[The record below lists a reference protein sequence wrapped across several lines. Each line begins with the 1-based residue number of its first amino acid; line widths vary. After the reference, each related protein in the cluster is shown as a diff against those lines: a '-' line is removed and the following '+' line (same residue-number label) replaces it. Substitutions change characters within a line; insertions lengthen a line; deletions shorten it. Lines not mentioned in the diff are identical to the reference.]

1 MSEVTVKQFAE
12 SVGTPVDRL
21 ITQLSEAGVEVSGSD
36 SVLSDDDKATLLA
49 YLRRVHGHAGDS
61 DGVEPSRITLRRKS
75 RSQIKL
81 SAGSGAGRG
90 RGAAAPGTR
99 TVNVEVRK
107 KRTYIKRSVADAERE
122 AQEAQEAPAVPPPGE
137 LEAAE
142 AQLPS
147 ETALPDDAVAAAD
160 AAAPD
165 VAAGEQ
171 SATAAAPEPSAD
183 VDAPDAASVGTDAP
197 APVADAVDAQTADP
211 TPAEVPQPAEP
222 PVEAAAPEPAP
233 VVDPATIEA
242 EAVRRKGKD
251 KAKGRRD
258 GDQADTTEQ
267 RRAGKGRKR
276 DAGRE
281 QLRTPPAK
289 GKRKRKSSSSL
300 QHGFEKPTAPVVR
313 EVSIPES
320 ITVGELAQRMS
331 VKAAALIKEM
341 MKQGVMAT
349 INQAI
354 DQETAVLLVEELG
367 HVPKLVSST
376 ALEDEVLSGAAEPE
390 GDAVARAPVVTIM
403 GHVDHGKTSLLD
415 HIRKSRVTAGEAG
428 GITQHI
434 GAYHVDTDRG
444 MITFLDT
451 PGHQAFSAMRARG
464 AQVTDVVVL
473 VVAADDG
480 VMPQTEEAIRHAR
493 AAGVPL
499 VVAVN
504 KIDKPDADPDRV
516 KQELVQ
522 REVIPD
528 DWGGDTQFVHVS
540 AHTGEGIESLLEAI
554 LLQAE
559 LLELKAVADGPA
571 SGVVIESSLDR
582 GRGPVATVLVQS
594 GRLNRGDMILSGVE
608 FGRVRAMLDETGQ
621 QVDSAGPSIPVVVL
635 GLSGLPKAGDDVMMV
650 RDERKAREV
659 AEQRQSKQRD
669 TRLAQQKS
677 ARMDDLFSQMGS
689 DEVSQVNIMLKADV
703 QGSAEALSQSL
714 SQLSNEHV
722 TVNVI
727 QAGVGGINESD
738 INLAIASNA
747 IVIGFNV
754 RADSAAR
761 RLIQEAE
768 VDVHYYGIIYEAI
781 DQVKQAITGMLQP
794 EVREEIIGLAKVRDV
809 FKSSR
814 LGAIAGC
821 LVEEGV
827 VKRRNPIRVLRDN
840 VVIFEGE
847 LESLRRFK
855 DDVQEVRSGTEC
867 GIGVRNYNDV
877 KVGDQIEC
885 YERVEIARTL

>member
-21 ITQLSEAGVEVSGSD
+21 LSQLGEAGVQVSGPD

-49 YLRRVHGHAGDS
+49 YLRRVHGRDGDGGA
-61 DGVEPSRITLRRKS
+61 GVEPSRITLRRKS
-75 RSQIKL
+75 HSQIKL
-81 SAGSGAGRG
+81 SSGGGGGGRG
-90 RGAAAPGTR
+90 RGAAPSTR

-107 KRTYIKRSVADAERE
+107 KRTYIKRSVVDAERE
-122 AQEAQEAPAVPPPGE
+122 GQD
-137 LEAAE
+137 AE
-142 AQLPS
+142 AQRREQALTGEALPAQHDELVSASATETVAMPGGS
-147 ETALPDDAVAAAD
+147 ETVADMPSTVGVDEVPVPVPESDETADATSALPDESGDSGDEAAVAL
-160 AAAPD
+160 
-165 VAAGEQ
+165 
-171 SATAAAPEPSAD
+171 SEPS
-183 VDAPDAASVGTDAP
+183 VVRP
-197 APVADAVDAQTADP
+197 A
-211 TPAEVPQPAEP
+211 
-222 PVEAAAPEPAP
+222 AP
-233 VVDPATIEA
+233 VVADPATLEA
-242 EAVRRKGKD
+242 EAVRRKGKEKD
-251 KAKGRRD
+251 KPKGRRD
-258 GDQADTTEQ
+258 TEAEAAAEQ
-267 RRAGKGRKR
+267 RRAGKSRKTR
-276 DAGRE
+276 DSGRE
-281 QLRTPPAK
+281 PLRAAPAK
-289 GKRKRKSSSSL
+289 AKRKRKGGSTL

-331 VKAAALIKEM
+331 VKAAVLIKEM

-354 DQETAVLLVEELG
+354 DQDTAVLLVEELG

-376 ALEDEVLSGAAEPE
+376 ALEDEVLSSAAEA
-390 GDAVARAPVVTIM
+390 GGVAMPRAPVVTIM

-415 HIRKSRVTAGEAG
+415 YIRKSRVTAAEAG

-434 GAYHVDTDRG
+434 GAYHVETERG
-444 MITFLDT
+444 MVTFLDT
-451 PGHQAFSAMRARG
+451 PGHQAFTAMRARG
-464 AQVTDVVVL
+464 AKITDVVVL

-480 VMPQTEEAIRHAR
+480 VMPQTEEAIRHAK
-493 AAGVPL
+493 AAGVPM

-504 KIDKPDADPDRV
+504 KMDKPDADPDRV

-522 REVIPD
+522 RDVIPD

-540 AHTGEGIESLLEAI
+540 AHTGEGIDELLESI

-559 LLELKAVADGPA
+559 LLELRAVPVGPA
-571 SGVVIESSLDR
+571 TGVVIESSLDR

-608 FGRVRAMLDETGQ
+608 FGRVRAMLDENGQ
-621 QVDSAGPSIPVVVL
+621 PVDSAGPSIPVVVL
-635 GLSGLPKAGDDVMMV
+635 GLSGLPKAGDDVTMV
-650 RDERKAREV
+650 KDERKAREV
-659 AEQRQSKQRD
+659 AEQRQHKQRD
-669 TRLAQQKS
+669 NRLAQQKS
-677 ARMDDLFSQMGS
+677 TRMEDLFSQMGTE
-689 DEVSQVNIMLKADV
+689 EVRQVNIMLKADV

-714 SQLSNEHV
+714 TQLSNAHV
-722 TVNVI
+722 SVNVI

-738 INLAIASNA
+738 INLAIASSA

-754 RADSAAR
+754 RADSSAR

-768 VDVHYYGIIYEAI
+768 IDVHYYSIIYEAI

-794 EVREEIIGLAKVRDV
+794 EVREEIIGLARVRDV
-809 FKSSR
+809 FKSSK

-885 YERVEIARTL
+885 YERVEVARTL